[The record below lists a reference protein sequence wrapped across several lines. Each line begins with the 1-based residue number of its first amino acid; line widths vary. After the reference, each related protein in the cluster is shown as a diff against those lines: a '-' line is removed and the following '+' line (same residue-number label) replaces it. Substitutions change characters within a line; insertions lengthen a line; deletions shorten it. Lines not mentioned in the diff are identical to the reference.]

1 MRAESTTGRRI
12 RRLLVLG
19 LAAGAFAGAA
29 DAHALTLSGTV
40 SDVVDGDTVKVVVR
54 GFETPV
60 RLLGIDTPETRDPR
74 KPVQCF
80 GPQASARTARLLPVG
95 RRVRLVTDPTQDE
108 RDRYARLLAYVYTP
122 GKSGPRGSVNFTLVA
137 TGHAKVYVYG
147 GERFTHA
154 VPFFRAQHRARKVRN
169 GLWGPPCRGNTTK
182 PDPTARESAPR
193 RPGGHLR
200 RRGRAAIPTTPER
213 ASRPLR
219 PTSTAARSRRGTSA
233 WWVRTSTTSTWTA
246 TGSPARSERDDG
258 DAIASGVRVVIQ
270 GRHPRRAET
279 PVTSGSRR
287 PAAVIVPAA
296 VLALALLAGTAQAAP
311 PTIVVTTA
319 AEIPGRQTGP
329 GLACLHASRRLFE

>member
-182 PDPTARESAPR
+182 PDPTPRESAP
-193 RPGGHLR
+193 P
-200 RRGRAAIPTTPER
+200 P
-213 ASRPLR
+213 
-219 PTSTAARSRRGTSA
+219 
-233 WWVRTSTTSTWTA
+233 
-246 TGSPARSERDDG
+246 
-258 DAIASGVRVVIQ
+258 
-270 GRHPRRAET
+270 PRRA
-279 PVTSGSRR
+279 
-287 PAAVIVPAA
+287 PAPAR
-296 VLALALLAGTAQAAP
+296 AGCDPNYAGACIPPAP
-311 PTIVVTTA
+311 PDVDCGEIAARNFRVVG
-319 AEIPGRQTGP
+319 EDVHNLDVDRDGI
-329 GLACLHASRRLFE
+329 ACEE

>member
-1 MRAESTTGRRI
+1 MMMGAM
-12 RRLLVLG
+12 
-19 LAAGAFAGAA
+19 LAVAGAA
-29 DAHALTLSGTV
+29 APDAHALTLSGTV

-122 GKSGPRGSVNFTLVA
+122 GKSGPRGSVNFALVA
-137 TGHAKVYVYG
+137 TGHAKVYVQE

-182 PDPTARESAPR
+182 PDPTARESAPA
-193 RPGGHLR
+193 PR
-200 RRGRAAIPTTPER
+200 RRAPAPVPARAGCDPNYAGECIPPAPPDIDCGEI
-213 ASRPLR
+213 
-219 PTSTAARSRRGTSA
+219 AARNF
-233 WWVRTSTTSTWTA
+233 
-246 TGSPARSERDDG
+246 
-258 DAIASGVRVVIQ
+258 RVVGEDVHNLDVDRDGI
-270 GRHPRRAET
+270 
-279 PVTSGSRR
+279 
-287 PAAVIVPAA
+287 
-296 VLALALLAGTAQAAP
+296 
-311 PTIVVTTA
+311 
-319 AEIPGRQTGP
+319 
-329 GLACLHASRRLFE
+329 ACEE